1 MRPAGTIRDQRQA
14 RRFADYLLTQD
25 IAARLDLTS
34 GGWTVWV
41 YDEEALPRVR
51 AELDEFLREPG
62 APRFAV
68 SREAERMR
76 AQAREA
82 QARRAEPQAPARPQ
96 EQQAARAQAQAPAPL
111 TWALLVFSVVVA
123 LATGLGSP
131 DAPYVADLTIAT
143 IHHDH
148 LHHRDGVGQLA
159 WAGLDEVRR
168 GEVWRLITPI
178 FLHFG
183 ATHLLFNGLV
193 LLDLGRRVEAI
204 SGTAALAAMVLVFG
218 VLGNVAQ
225 YLAAGPA
232 FGGLSG
238 VLYGLFGF
246 IWVMARRAPG
256 SGYAIRDAEVV
267 TLAIWSGIC
276 LLGLVGPVGN
286 AAHAAGF
293 VAGLAV
299 GAGAAALRRRRPPRG

>member
-14 RRFADYLLTQD
+14 RRFADYLLTQEV
-25 IAARLDLTS
+25 AARLDLTRD
-34 GGWTVWV
+34 GWTVWV

-51 AELDEFLREPG
+51 AELDAFLREPG

-68 SREAERMR
+68 SREAERIR
-76 AQAREA
+76 AQAREL
-82 QARRAEPQAPARPQ
+82 QLRRE
-96 EQQAARAQAQAPAPL
+96 EQQARARPPEPVLRAQAPAPL
-111 TWALLVFSVVVA
+111 TWALLVFCVVVA

-131 DAPYVADLTIAT
+131 DSPYVADLTIAT
-143 IHHDH
+143 IRREDA
-148 LHHRDGVGQLA
+148 GTLA
-159 WAGLDEVRR
+159 WAGLEEVRR

-183 ATHLLFNGLV
+183 PTHLVFNALV

-204 SGTAALAAMVLVFG
+204 SGTAALAAMVLGFG
-218 VLGNVAQ
+218 VIGNVVQ
-225 YLAAGPA
+225 YMAAGPA

-238 VLYGLFGF
+238 ALYGLFAF
-246 IWVMARRAPG
+246 VWVLARRAPA
-256 SGYAIRDAEVV
+256 SGYTIREAEVV

-276 LLGLVGPVGN
+276 LLGLVGPIGN

-293 VAGLAV
+293 ACGLVAGEV
-299 GAGAAALRRRRPPRG
+299 AAALRRRRPPRP

>member
-1 MRPAGTIRDQRQA
+1 MRPAGSIRDQRQA

-82 QARRAEPQAPARPQ
+82 QVRRDEPRARARPQ
-96 EQQAARAQAQAPAPL
+96 EDQVARAQAQAPAPL

-143 IHHDH
+143 SRGN
-148 LHHRDGVGQLA
+148 LHSEGVGPIA
-159 WAGLDEVRR
+159 WAGLEEVRR

-204 SGTAALAAMVLVFG
+204 SGTAALAAMVLGFG

-225 YLAAGPA
+225 YMAAGPA

-293 VAGLAV
+293 VAGLVV

>member
-25 IAARLDLTS
+25 VAARLDPS
-34 GGWTVWV
+34 QGGWTVWV

-51 AELDEFLREPG
+51 AELDAFLREPG

-68 SREAERMR
+68 SREAERIR

-82 QARRAEPQAPARPQ
+82 QALREQQQARARPP
-96 EQQAARAQAQAPAPL
+96 EPAAAVQAQAPAPL
-111 TWALLVFSVVVA
+111 TWALLVFCVVVA

-131 DAPYVADLTIAT
+131 ESPYVADLTIAT
-143 IHHDH
+143 I
-148 LHHRDGVGQLA
+148 RREGVDTIAWEGLA
-159 WAGLDEVRR
+159 ELRR
-168 GEVWRLITPI
+168 GEPWRLLTPI

-204 SGTAALAAMVLVFG
+204 SGTAALAAMVLAFG
-218 VLGNVAQ
+218 VIGNVAQ
-225 YLAAGPA
+225 YMAAGPA

-246 IWVMARRAPG
+246 VWVMARRAPA
-256 SGYAIRDAEVV
+256 SGYAIREAEIV

-293 VAGLAV
+293 VAGS
-299 GAGAAALRRRRPPRG
+299 GAGAAAAALRRRRPPRA

>member
-1 MRPAGTIRDQRQA
+1 MLAAAIFVINQASTEVSAVFPAV
-14 RRFADYLLTQD
+14 LL
-25 IAARLDLTS
+25 
-34 GGWTVWV
+34 
-41 YDEEALPRVR
+41 YP
-51 AELDEFLREPG
+51 
-62 APRFAV
+62 
-68 SREAERMR
+68 
-76 AQAREA
+76 
-82 QARRAEPQAPARPQ
+82 
-96 EQQAARAQAQAPAPL
+96 
-111 TWALLVFSVVVA
+111 
-123 LATGLGSP
+123 
-131 DAPYVADLTIAT
+131 
-143 IHHDH
+143 
-148 LHHRDGVGQLA
+148 
-159 WAGLDEVRR
+159 
-168 GEVWRLITPI
+168 
-178 FLHFG
+178 
-183 ATHLLFNGLV
+183 LFNGLV

>member
-25 IAARLDLTS
+25 VAARLS
-34 GGWTVWV
+34 QSPEGWTVWV
-41 YDEEALPRVR
+41 YDEELLPRVR
-51 AELDEFLREPG
+51 AELEVYLREPG
-62 APRFAV
+62 AARYAV
-68 SREAERMR
+68 SREAERIR

-82 QARRAEPQAPARPQ
+82 QAQAVAPPEVVAPRG
-96 EQQAARAQAQAPAPL
+96 PAPL
-111 TWALLVFSVVVA
+111 TWALLVFCVVVA
-123 LATGLGSP
+123 LATGLGAP
-131 DAPYVADLTIAT
+131 DSPYVSDLTIAT
-143 IHHDH
+143 IHRQGGDAI
-148 LHHRDGVGQLA
+148 A
-159 WAGLDEVRR
+159 WSGLEEIRR
-168 GEVWRLITPI
+168 GELWRLITPV

-183 ATHLLFNGLV
+183 ATHLVFNGLV

-204 SGTAALAAMVLVFG
+204 SGTAALAAMVLGFG
-218 VLGNVAQ
+218 VLADLAQ

-246 IWVMARRAPG
+246 VWAMARGAPR
-256 SGYAIRDAEVV
+256 SGYAVREVEVV

-293 VAGLAV
+293 VCGLAT
-299 GAGAAALRRRRPPRG
+299 GAAAAALRRRRPRG